1 MHPIVIKAIKAL
13 SLEPNAFE
21 MPAISSMAFFM
32 HIYSVNTAYPS
43 SLMVPSLTFGYA
55 ADSHAYHSAVCR

>member
-43 SLMVPSLTFGYA
+43 SLVAFTTISTHFSMPSSLLQ
-55 ADSHAYHSAVCR
+55 SVIW